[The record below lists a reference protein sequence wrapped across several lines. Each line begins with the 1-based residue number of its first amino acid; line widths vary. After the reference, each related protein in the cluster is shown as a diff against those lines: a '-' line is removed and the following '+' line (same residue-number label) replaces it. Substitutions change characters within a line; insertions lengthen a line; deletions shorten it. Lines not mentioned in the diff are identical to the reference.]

1 MNERDDEMS
10 FDERHTWAGL
20 LLGFAGIATYIVII
34 ATRAQ
39 DTPVTEIE
47 WAWPMLWIIVIA
59 GGAYGLVYGI
69 LAARHRGPRTDPRE
83 IEIDRFGEL
92 SGKGL
97 LSFTVL
103 VAIVLLARDV
113 DDFWVAQTLFGGSFT
128 ASTIGTVAKL
138 VAHRKGLPL

>member
-1 MNERDDEMS
+1 MSERNELS
-10 FDERHTWAGL
+10 FEERHTWAGL
-20 LLGFAGIATYIVII
+20 ALGFAAVATYIVII
-34 ATRAQ
+34 TVRSQ
-39 DTPVTEIE
+39 DTPISEVA
-47 WAWPMLWIIVIA
+47 WAWPMLWTVLIA
-59 GGAYGLVYGI
+59 GGAYGAVYGI

-97 LSFTVL
+97 LSFSVL
-103 VAIVLLARDV
+103 VAIVLVALDV
-113 DDFWVAQTLFGGSFT
+113 DGFWVAQTLFLGSYT